1 MRTLRMA
8 VVDSFATRFTTEL
21 STGVVS
27 EVPAFQSVASEVRHT
42 NHPGTRSIVVT
53 HEGRALL
60 LRLVP
65 QEGFELLCG
74 NIFRVVG
81 VVECELCGMVQTV
94 SHCGIVR
101 IVLVHIAIH
110 LAVSKKKY
118 KKVQ

>member
-1 MRTLRMA
+1 MA

-42 NHPGTRSIVVT
+42 NHPGAGSIVVT

-74 NIFRVVG
+74 NIFRVVS

-110 LAVSKKKY
+110 LAVSKKKD